1 MPIVGRL
8 DQYGSMLV
16 TSQFDETTAN
26 NTSITGLG
34 TYYSSEFSENVG
46 IGTTITANVYN
57 AYDPISDE
65 FAGTSYGPGKGTYMS
80 QNTNKSVIV
89 YNEIDE
95 VSFNAIYTV
104 NPSVAS
110 VNEGNSI
117 SFNVITTNVDDGT
130 TLYYDISSPIV
141 CNVTPSSTVLNPPGN
156 SITFTINTVNV
167 GIGSTVYYDITTQ
180 GTNLTASDFFDRTLS
195 GVATITSGLST
206 SVTKIITGVST
217 NIGNKYFTLNVRRNS
232 ITGPIIGSSPIILGN
247 SYYTGSIV
255 SSGLILY
262 YDAGTPISY
271 SGSGATWTDLSSAVN
286 TGTLQNSPTFSYDAG
301 GSFIFNGTNNEV
313 TTTTLYT
320 NPQTFSI
327 GAWFKTSS
335 ASGKKIIGFE
345 SSQTGTGSASYD
357 RQIYV
362 GSDGKL
368 YFGVFDGAAARYATS
383 TFTYND
389 NNWYYVVGTYGN
401 NGTTMTL
408 YVNGASV
415 ATGTASAAQN
425 YNGYWRI
432 AGYRAATW
440 TNASDGYFPGSIG
453 AAHVYNVG
461 LTASQVLQ
469 NFNAHRGRFGV

>member
-26 NTSITGLG
+26 NTSVTGLG

-57 AYDPISDE
+57 AYDPVSDE
-65 FAGTSYGPGKGTYMS
+65 FAGTSYGPGNGTYMS

-95 VSFNAIYTV
+95 VSFNPIYTV
-104 NPSVAS
+104 NPSVTS

-156 SITFTINTVNV
+156 SITFAINTVNV
-167 GIGSTVYYDITTQ
+167 GIGSTIYYDITTQ

-232 ITGPIIGSSPIILGN
+232 ITGPIIGSSPTILGN

-271 SGSGATWTDLSSAVN
+271 SGSGTTWTDLSGAVN
-286 TGTLQNSPTFSYDAG
+286 TGTLQNSPTYTYDAG
-301 GSFIFNGTNNEV
+301 GAFTFNGTNNEV
-313 TTTTLYT
+313 TTTTQFT
-320 NPQTFSI
+320 NPQKFSI

-335 ASGKKIIGFE
+335 ASGKKIIGWE
-345 SSQTGTGSASYD
+345 AAQTGTGSASYD
-357 RQIYV
+357 RMIWI
-362 GSDGKL
+362 GTDGKL
-368 YFGVFDGAAARYATS
+368 YFGIYSGGQVTAVS
-383 TFTYND
+383 TATYND
-389 NNWYYVVGTYGN
+389 NNWYYVVGTYGGE
-401 NGTTMTL
+401 GTTTRL
-408 YVNGASV
+408 YVNGVSV
-415 ATGTASAAQN
+415 ATNTGTPEN
-425 YNGYWRI
+425 TNGYWRI
-432 AGYRAATW
+432 GGYRATGW
-440 TNASDGYFPGSIG
+440 TNASDGYFSGSIG
-453 AAHVYNVG
+453 AAHIYNVG
-461 LTASQVLQ
+461 ITSTQVLQ